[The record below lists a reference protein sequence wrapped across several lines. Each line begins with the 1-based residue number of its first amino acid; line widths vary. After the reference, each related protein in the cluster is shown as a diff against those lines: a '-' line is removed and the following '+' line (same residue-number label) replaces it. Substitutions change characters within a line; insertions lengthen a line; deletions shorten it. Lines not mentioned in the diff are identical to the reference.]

1 MKATGIIRKMD
12 SLGRL
17 VVPKEFRRKM
27 GADDGTEF
35 EIYTDG
41 MDTICFKKVVPV
53 EDEINWEKLFNVVE
67 CILGEGVEF
76 ALYDENGMLQTF
88 VGDYPLCVDDCAQ
101 VSTVANGKISL
112 ATPATAEALTAWA
125 VLDSLFR

>member
-17 VVPKEFRRKM
+17 VVPKEFRRTM
-27 GADDGTEF
+27 GANDGTEF

-41 MDTICFKKVVPV
+41 VDTICFKKVAPV

-67 CILGEGVEF
+67 CILGEGTEF
-76 ALYDENGMLQTF
+76 ALYDENNMLQTF
-88 VGDYPLCVDDCAQ
+88 VGDYPSSGDTCAHCY
-101 VSTVANGKISL
+101 SIANGKAFL
-112 ATPATAEALTAWA
+112 TTPATKEAAIA
-125 VLDSLFR
+125 ADVLSTLLQ

>member
-17 VVPKEFRRKM
+17 VVPKEFRRTL

-41 MDTICFKKVVPV
+41 VDTICFKKVVPV
-53 EDEINWEKLFNVVE
+53 EDEINWKKMGDIVRCL
-67 CILGEGVEF
+67 LGEDAEF
-76 ALYDENGMLQTF
+76 ALYDKNGMLQEF
-88 VGDYPLCVDDCAQ
+88 NGDYPLQCAPSAIGRPYLDTARTDLD
-101 VSTVANGKISL
+101 VLKVADILKIL
-112 ATPATAEALTAWA
+112 IGE
-125 VLDSLFR
+125 

>member
-1 MKATGIIRKMD
+1 
-12 SLGRL
+12 
-17 VVPKEFRRKM
+17 M

-41 MDTICFKKVVPV
+41 VDTICFKKVAP
-53 EDEINWEKLFNVVE
+53 EADEINWEKLFSVVE

-88 VGDYPLCVDDCAQ
+88 VGDYPLSVGDCAR
-101 VSTVANGKISL
+101 VSTVANGNCAQMSTISDGKITLVTS
-112 ATPATAEALTAWA
+112 ATAEALTAWA
-125 VLDSLFR
+125 VLNTLLR

>member
-17 VVPKEFRRKM
+17 VVPKEFRRTM

-41 MDTICFKKVVPV
+41 VDTICFKKVVLV
-53 EDEINWEKLFNVVE
+53 ENEIDWEKIGKIIE
-67 CILGEGVEF
+67 CIIEEPY
-76 ALYDENGMLQTF
+76 AIYDKTLMLQATNVWDEAPTMLDMMIDEF
-88 VGDYPLCVDDCAQ
+88 YVIQ
-101 VSTVANGKISL
+101 NGKAFFCCGSPN
-112 ATPATAEALTAWA
+112 ANMA
-125 VLDSLFR
+125 VSVLSELV

>member
-41 MDTICFKKVVPV
+41 VDTICFKKVAP
-53 EDEINWEKLFNVVE
+53 EADEINWEKLFNVVE

-76 ALYDENGMLQTF
+76 ALYDENGVLQTF
-88 VGDYPLCVDDCAQ
+88 VGDYPLSVGDCAQ
-101 VSTVANGKISL
+101 VSTVANGKVSL
-112 ATPATAEALTAWA
+112 ATPATAEAITAWA
-125 VLDSLFR
+125 VLDNLFR